1 MRQKPEIKRVTQ
13 LAKSRLF
20 TIQELDLQ
28 FSNGTQVQF
37 ERIKANAGRAVMVA
51 AITAQNEIILVKEY
65 AAGTERYELQ
75 LPKGIVEPDEDSIQ
89 AANRELSE
97 ETGYAGRE
105 LTMLQTLRVSPGYFQ
120 HETDLVM
127 ATGLFENK
135 LESGDEPEQPEVVK
149 YPLDDV
155 DELLGRD
162 DFSES
167 RSIAGLLLVM
177 RELGV

>member
-177 RELGV
+177 RELEV